1 LLSELVAINGEV
13 YKPSEA
19 KISVFD
25 RGFLYGDS
33 VYEVA
38 RRYDGVF
45 FALEDHIERMFY
57 SASRIDLNLQMS
69 ERDVLAEIY
78 RVAHESDLA
87 NAYMRIIIT
96 RGQSEGPSGV
106 NLDPYSSDNV
116 NRVIYIRK
124 LDGIVN
130 LENYK
135 KGIDVITARVERN
148 SKRALDPNIKSGNYL
163 NNIMAL
169 GEAKRAKVNDAIL
182 INKDGFVTEGTTW
195 NFYYVKNGEVI
206 SAPDDADILR
216 GITRKKIKALCEANG
231 IRFIEKYFTP
241 DDVYKSEEVFA
252 SGSVK
257 EITPIRALD
266 GHTFNTPGPV
276 TLKLMNSYKELVQ
289 NYCTAWR
296 ARYP

>member
-1 LLSELVAINGEV
+1 
-13 YKPSEA
+13 
-19 KISVFD
+19 
-25 RGFLYGDS
+25 
-33 VYEVA
+33 
-38 RRYDGVF
+38 
-45 FALEDHIERMFY
+45 
-57 SASRIDLNLQMS
+57 
-69 ERDVLAEIY
+69 
-78 RVAHESDLA
+78 
-87 NAYMRIIIT
+87 
-96 RGQSEGPSGV
+96 
-106 NLDPYSSDNV
+106 
-116 NRVIYIRK
+116 
-124 LDGIVN
+124 
-130 LENYK
+130 
-135 KGIDVITARVERN
+135 VERN